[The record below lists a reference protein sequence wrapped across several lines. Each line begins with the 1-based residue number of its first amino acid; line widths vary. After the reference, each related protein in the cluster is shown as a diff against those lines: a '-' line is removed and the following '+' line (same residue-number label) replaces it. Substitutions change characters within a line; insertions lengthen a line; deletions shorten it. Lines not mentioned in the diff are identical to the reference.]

1 MLEFVQSYP
10 YHPRSVLISRSVQLF
25 CFRTKKEGN
34 ESVPIQVLK
43 LLKKHREESKQVV
56 GDVDKTVNKNK
67 STVLVEKSE
76 EESNDLET
84 EKLLISL

>member
-1 MLEFVQSYP
+1 MKAFLCRY
-10 YHPRSVLISRSVQLF
+10 
-25 CFRTKKEGN
+25 
-34 ESVPIQVLK
+34 LK
-43 LLKKHREESKQVV
+43 LLKKHCEELNQVA
-56 GDVDKTVNKNK
+56 GDVNMTVDKNK